1 MGHSVNGS
9 EFKRFLFQGH
19 TLIGGGI
26 TDSGYSGEVVIDTG
40 FDWLFLD
47 METLPID
54 ISYAS
59 TLIAYSQ
66 AKKLPCLVRLNDH
79 SPALIRQFLDL
90 GATGIIAPMVR
101 NRAEAEA
108 LVRATYYP
116 PLGQRGLASSR
127 RQAFGGGWSQQ
138 DLSVQNQQVTLIA
151 MIEDA
156 EGLKNAS
163 EIAGCSGID
172 GLFVGGGDLAAQLG
186 CLGDTSATAYQD
198 ALADI
203 AKAAQNSN
211 KAVGGMIQGRESAER
226 FKQLGFS
233 LMLSGLDLNWLK
245 KAALARKAE
254 VQEWF

>member
-1 MGHSVNGS
+1 MNGS
-9 EFKRFLFQGH
+9 DFKRLLSEGH
-19 TLIGGGI
+19 TLIGGGV
-26 TDSGYSGEVVIDTG
+26 TDSGYSGEVIIDAG

-54 ISYAS
+54 ITSAS
-59 TLIAYSQ
+59 SLIAYSH
-66 AKKLPCLVRLNDH
+66 AKDLPCLVRLNDH
-79 SPALIRQFLDL
+79 SPAMIRQFLDL

-108 LVRATYYP
+108 LVKGTFYP

-138 DLSVQNQQVTLIA
+138 DLTVQNQQVTLIA

-156 EGLKNAS
+156 EGLQNSS
-163 EIAGCSGID
+163 EIAACSGID

-186 CLGDTSATAYQD
+186 CLGDTSATVYQH

-203 AKAAQNSN
+203 AKAAQNFN
-211 KAVGGMIQGRESAER
+211 KAVGGMIQGRESAEH
-226 FKQLGFS
+226 FKELGFS
-233 LMLSGLDLNWLK
+233 LILSGLDLNWLK
-245 KAALARKAE
+245 KAALARNAE
-254 VQEWF
+254 VREWF

>member
-1 MGHSVNGS
+1 MGDCVNGS
-9 EFKRFLFQGH
+9 EFKRLLYQGH

-26 TDSGYSGEVVIDTG
+26 SDSGYSGEVIIDAG
-40 FDWLFLD
+40 FDWIFLD
-47 METLPID
+47 METLPLD
-54 ISYAS
+54 ISSAS
-59 TLIAYSQ
+59 SLIAYSQ
-66 AKKLPCLVRLNDH
+66 AKNLPCLVRLNDH
-79 SPALIRQFLDL
+79 SPAVIRQHLDL

-127 RQAFGGGWSQQ
+127 RQAFAGGWSQS
-138 DLSVQNQQVTLIA
+138 DLAIQNQSVTLIA

-156 EGLKNAS
+156 AGLQNSS
-163 EIAGCSGID
+163 EIAACPGID

-186 CLGDTSATAYQD
+186 CLGDTSVTVYQH

-203 AKAAQNSN
+203 AKAAQNAN
-211 KAVGGMIQGRESAER
+211 IAVGGMIQGRESADR